1 MGAVTPSGGSGQP
14 RPPVPA
20 RTVVVDTGDVT
31 LNATLHA
38 AGDLPGDAPVVVAVH
53 GYPDTQEVWDL
64 VVSELAPDHL
74 VVTYDVRGAGRSGT
88 PHETRAYRAERL
100 VDDLVAVLD
109 TVVPERRPVHLVGHD
124 WGSVQ
129 LWDAVCNEETDPRLQ
144 GRIASFTSI
153 SGPSLDHVAAF
164 VRHAP
169 VAQVRAQ
176 RRRSR
181 YVLALHVP
189 VLPGLA
195 WRHLAGPLRRRLARA
210 ERLTCA
216 DGPSGHWAETLGADG
231 ARGTRLYR
239 ANIRRRMRN
248 PGPGRTRVPVLV
260 VVPRQDRFL
269 TPALLRWGSA
279 AGPVECVEVEG
290 GHWLP
295 RTSPRG
301 VAELVR
307 RSVRR
312 GRGGGSGVSRR
323 DGDPRH

>member
-1 MGAVTPSGGSGQP
+1 MTPSDDR
-14 RPPVPA
+14 RPAPAPVPA
-20 RTVVVDTGDVT
+20 RTVVVDSGDVA
-31 LNATLHA
+31 LHATLHA
-38 AGDLPGDAPVVVAVH
+38 ATDLPGDAPVVVAVH

-88 PHETRAYRAERL
+88 PRGTRGYRVERL

-129 LWDAVCNEETDPRLQ
+129 LWDAVCAEETDPRLQ
-144 GRIASFTSI
+144 GRIASFTSM

-164 VRHAP
+164 VRSAP

-176 RRRSR
+176 HRRSW

-210 ERLTCA
+210 ERLPSA
-216 DGPSGHWAETLGADG
+216 DGPGGHWTETLGADG
-231 ARGTRLYR
+231 ARGARLYR

-248 PGPGRTRVPVLV
+248 PGPGHTRVPVLV
-260 VVPRQDRFL
+260 VVPAQDRFL
-269 TPALLRWGSA
+269 TPALLRWASTS
-279 AGPVECVEVEG
+279 GPVECVEVEG

-295 RTSPRG
+295 RTSPRL

-307 RSVRR
+307 TSVR
-312 GRGGGSGVSRR
+312 SR
-323 DGDPRH
+323 